1 MKSYIGEY
9 KVFILA
15 ILLSITAL
23 MLQKKYSLNVREILY
38 QIKQKKNEQIELLSN
53 KVIELNSRV
62 LELQKQNQALSQY
75 QEIYNKISKKWNKK
89 AFLEIKYFNNNING
103 KYLIANASNI
113 VNVNDLVVDKYNI
126 FIGRIVAINNTNGN
140 NIVKVQ
146 LLTDKK
152 SNIPVIVNGADGIAF
167 GSDDTDCKIEFQNL
181 TDKDVYNDDVVLTSG
196 TDNLTIRGIIAGKI
210 KIIKNKICIEN
221 FNVNNF
227 DKLMVID

>member
-1 MKSYIGEY
+1 M
-9 KVFILA
+9 
-15 ILLSITAL
+15 
-23 MLQKKYSLNVREILY
+23 
-38 QIKQKKNEQIELLSN
+38 LSN

-126 FIGRIVAINNTNGN
+126 FIGRVIAINNTNGN

-196 TDNLTIRGIIAGKI
+196 TDNLIMLIILI
-210 KIIKNKICIEN
+210 N
-221 FNVNNF
+221 
-227 DKLMVID
+227 